1 MKGNAS
7 AFIRLRRIQALRDL
21 NQMEPGR
28 LKKEAYEN
36 EEAELLAVQRKEIT
50 VKELYEQLGSDVT
63 DYHSDSVK

>member
-1 MKGNAS
+1 
-7 AFIRLRRIQALRDL
+7 
-21 NQMEPGR
+21 MEPGR

-63 DYHSDSVK
+63 DYHRDSVK